1 MKRIVA
7 VSCLVLAVGIASAY
21 AGCGTCDKSVVA
33 AAAHNDDFKTLVA
46 AVEAAGLADALSG
59 ACPPAWVYGR
69 SVRCHASTLCTQA
82 ALLGQPYRR

>member
-46 AVEAAGLADALSG
+46 AVEGISG
-59 ACPPAWVYGR
+59 KDVPGTRHCDRITRSSGR
-69 SVRCHASTLCTQA
+69 R
-82 ALLGQPYRR
+82 